1 MGHDFHGHVKLPDG
15 KPRKRYALPGFGDF
29 VQYIIYDMTLY
40 DHIMDPN
47 GDCVWF
53 MMLFSPD
60 GLISNDPIGI

>member
-1 MGHDFHGHVKLPDG
+1 MTSMAMSSYQMVNLANAMLCWDLVIL
-15 KPRKRYALPGFGDF
+15 
-29 VQYIIYDMTLY
+29 YIIYDMTLY